1 MIRRLRRKPEPLFL
15 ALFGKEVGMKRT
27 RPLAARIGACAMSLA
42 LLVAM
47 QGRANAGDVKIG
59 REKAQQCE
67 VCHGLDGL
75 SKIPEAPNIAGQ
87 NETYMIAQLTAFKSG
102 ERKNDMMSMI
112 APTLSADDI
121 NNLAA
126 YYAAIEITVGKIPGE
141 PAK

>member
-1 MIRRLRRKPEPLFL
+1 M
-15 ALFGKEVGMKRT
+15 
-27 RPLAARIGACAMSLA
+27 
-42 LLVAM
+42 
-47 QGRANAGDVKIG
+47 
-59 REKAQQCE
+59 
-67 VCHGLDGL
+67 CHGLDGL

>member
-1 MIRRLRRKPEPLFL
+1 MNRMLPIK
-15 ALFGKEVGMKRT
+15 
-27 RPLAARIGACAMSLA
+27 ARIGASAISLA
-42 LLVAM
+42 FLVAM
-47 QGRANAGDVKIG
+47 HGAADAGDVNAG
-59 REKAQQCE
+59 RERAQQCE

-87 NETYMIAQLTAFKSG
+87 NETYLVEQLNAFKTG

-112 APTLSADDI
+112 APSLSPDDI

-126 YYAAIEITVGKIPGE
+126 YYAAIEVTVGKIPGQ